1 MPTVSVIMPAYNVG
15 QYIAE
20 ALESALAQ
28 TFGDLEVLVV
38 DDGSS
43 DGTVGIARRFAARD
57 ARVRLLQQ
65 AHGGLSRARNT
76 AIHNAR
82 GRLIALL
89 DADDIWDP
97 GFLAAQ
103 VELFRV
109 HAADVVT
116 GNALDLGG
124 PRDGK
129 PSRPFPDRR
138 PTPGLATIIADTEAV
153 FIMSIFRREV
163 VHRVGLFDESL
174 RSNEDY
180 DYWLRAAVAGM
191 TFARNDRPLGY
202 YRRRAD
208 SLSANDV
215 RMLSGVRAVYQKL
228 RPAILDRPY
237 ELELLDRQ
245 LERFSMELLAAE
257 ACAAIEAGDRKTAA
271 ARLADLRRLRP
282 GTALVLAELLARW
295 APRLL
300 PMLYRARR
308 TRRIRRHA
316 EGAAA

>member
-1 MPTVSVIMPAYNVG
+1 MPTVSVIMPAYNVAR
-15 QYIAE
+15 YLAD
-20 ALESALAQ
+20 ALESAIAQ
-28 TFGDLEVLVV
+28 TFDDLEVLVV

-43 DGTVGIARRFAARD
+43 DGTVGIARQFAARD
-57 ARVRLLQQ
+57 TRVRLLQQ
-65 AHGGLSRARNT
+65 QHGGLSRARNT
-76 AIHNAR
+76 AIRNSR

-103 VELFRV
+103 LQLFRQR
-109 HAADVVT
+109 AADIVT
-116 GNALDLGG
+116 GNAFDLGG

-138 PTPGLATIIADTEAV
+138 PTPGLATIIADTESV
-153 FIMSIFRREV
+153 FIMSVFRREV
-163 VHRVGLFDESL
+163 VQRVGFFDEAL
-174 RSNEDY
+174 QSNEDY

-191 TFARNDRPLGY
+191 TFARNDCPLGY

-215 RMLSGVRAVYQKL
+215 RMLSGVLAVYQKL
-228 RPAILDRPY
+228 RPTILGRPY

-245 LERFSMELLAAE
+245 LERFSMELLAAQ
-257 ACAAIEAGDRKTAA
+257 ACAAIEAGDRETAA

-282 GTALVLAELLARW
+282 GTVLALAELLARW

-308 TRRIRRHA
+308 TRLIRRHA